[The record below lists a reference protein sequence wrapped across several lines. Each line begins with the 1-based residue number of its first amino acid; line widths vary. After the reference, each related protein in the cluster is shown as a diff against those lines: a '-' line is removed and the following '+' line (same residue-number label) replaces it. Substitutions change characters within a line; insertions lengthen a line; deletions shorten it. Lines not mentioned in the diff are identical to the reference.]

1 MNTITM
7 SEETWNELKARVEVA
22 IEWVEALADCT
33 ALYERRVLIGMS
45 TDLRALMAEVDDA
58 NTRQRY
64 MALAADDQM
73 SLFDV
78 EGAAI

>member
-1 MNTITM
+1 MITM
-7 SEETWNELKARVEVA
+7 ELATWNELKAK
-22 IEWVEALADCT
+22 ALALAEIATERTTGSMQDT
-33 ALYERRVLIGMS
+33 ALAMEGDLIWLLG
-45 TDLRALMAEVDDA
+45 EVDDA
-58 NTRQRY
+58 NTRAAY

>member
-7 SEETWNELKARVEVA
+7 TEAQWNELKARIAFSLECMEILREEGYSQVKAASV
-22 IEWVEALADCT
+22 
-33 ALYERRVLIGMS
+33 
-45 TDLRALMAEVDDA
+45 DLRAQLAEIDDA
-58 NTRQRY
+58 NTRAAY